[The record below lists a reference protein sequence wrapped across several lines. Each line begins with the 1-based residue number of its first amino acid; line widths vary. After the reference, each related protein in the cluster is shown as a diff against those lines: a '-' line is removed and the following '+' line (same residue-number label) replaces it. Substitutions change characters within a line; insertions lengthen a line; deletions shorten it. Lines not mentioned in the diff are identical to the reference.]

1 MRGGQS
7 RGTCN
12 EGARWSTIAKTSTIQ
27 PASWTILQLEG
38 VWEATHAPTSSPD
51 TPYSA
56 HRIYPQPH
64 VDIYW
69 IRAQRREAERSGQLL
84 RQVLSK
90 VIRRWYSAAR
100 FDVRRS
106 MHEW

>member
-1 MRGGQS
+1 MEHYCEDEHHPAGVVDDTATRG
-7 RGTCN
+7 R
-12 EGARWSTIAKTSTIQ
+12 
-27 PASWTILQLEG
+27 L
-38 VWEATHAPTSSPD
+38 VATHAPTSSPD